1 MKQQDAWADKFGDA
15 YLERNCYTTQ
25 SMDTLWLEKFGTTRT
40 ELNKAFLLDNQYID
54 ARARIL
60 EVGCSSGTQLALL
73 QELGFRNLYG
83 IDVNRSAISYGQRAR
98 MGLNL
103 ILGSALDIPFKDNF
117 FDLVFTS
124 GVLIH
129 IPPAVLPLTL
139 SEIYRCTS
147 NYIWGYEYF
156 ADEPVAVNYRGHQEM
171 LWKQDFCG
179 AYRERFPRLQI
190 VKWKRLS
197 EGEGLE
203 SEMFLLRKEEPGE

>member
-1 MKQQDAWADKFGDA
+1 MIQQDAWADEFGDA

-25 SMDTLWLEKFGTTRT
+25 SMDTLWLEKFGVTRT
-40 ELNKAFLLDNQYID
+40 ELNKEFIPHNVGVN
-54 ARARIL
+54 ARIL
-60 EVGCSSGTQLALL
+60 EVGCSTGTQLALL
-73 QELGFRNLYG
+73 QERGFNNLYG
-83 IDVNRSAISYGQRAR
+83 IDVNYSAISYGQRTR

-103 ILGSALDIPFKDNF
+103 IMGSALDIPFKDNF

-124 GVLIH
+124 GLLIH

-139 SEIYRCTS
+139 SEIYRCTR

-156 ADEPVAVNYRGHQEM
+156 SDEPIAVNYRGRQEM
-171 LWKQDFCG
+171 LWKQDFYK
-179 AYRERFPRLQI
+179 AYKRKFSGLRV
-190 VKWKRLS
+190 VKRKRLS